1 MLKTEKPDHNL
12 SAEDIERIIRMAW
25 EDRTSFEVIEAQFGL
40 TNNQVIKL
48 MRKSLS
54 ESAFKLW
61 RKRSTS
67 YSSPLKHEKK
77 RPFKEGRFKSKNQK
91 NDYKK

>member
-1 MLKTEKPDHNL
+1 MKDFDL
-12 SAEDIERIIRMAW
+12 EDQNRIIRMAW
-25 EDRTSFEVIEAQFGL
+25 EDRTSFENIKHQFGL
-40 TNNQVIKL
+40 TNNQVVKF
-48 MRKSLS
+48 MRTHL
-54 ESAFKLW
+54 EANAFKLW
-61 RKRSTS
+61 RKRSTN